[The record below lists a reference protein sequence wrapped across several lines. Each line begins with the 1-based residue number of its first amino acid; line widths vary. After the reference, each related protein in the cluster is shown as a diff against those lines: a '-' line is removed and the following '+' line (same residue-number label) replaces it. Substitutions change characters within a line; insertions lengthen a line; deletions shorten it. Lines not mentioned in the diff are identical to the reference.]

1 MGYNMK
7 RGNSA
12 VPFKELGSSP
22 AKDMPHE
29 PNGIPPGK
37 AAMMNK
43 MHADAE
49 HPHELTPA
57 KQTTK
62 KSMVELK
69 TKIDADEKNK
79 AFRKRNTAILNNDNA
94 QEKLHND
101 LDDGNIS
108 QEEFDVKIAELR
120 KEEKEIKKA
129 LPK

>member
-7 RGNSA
+7 GWSGFQNS
-12 VPFKELGSSP
+12 P
-22 AKDMPHE
+22 M
-29 PNGIPPGK
+29 
-37 AAMMNK
+37 
-43 MHADAE
+43 
-49 HPHELTPA
+49 

-62 KSMVELK
+62 KGRQLLSEGALET
-69 TKIDADEKNK
+69 TKLALADDEKNK

-108 QEEFDVKIAELR
+108 QEEFNVKMAELR

>member
-1 MGYNMK
+1 
-7 RGNSA
+7 
-12 VPFKELGSSP
+12 
-22 AKDMPHE
+22 
-29 PNGIPPGK
+29 
-37 AAMMNK
+37 
-43 MHADAE
+43 
-49 HPHELTPA
+49 
-57 KQTTK
+57 
-62 KSMVELK
+62 MVELK
-69 TKIDADEKNK
+69 TKIDTDEKNK

>member
-7 RGNSA
+7 GWSGFQNS
-12 VPFKELGSSP
+12 P
-22 AKDMPHE
+22 M
-29 PNGIPPGK
+29 
-37 AAMMNK
+37 
-43 MHADAE
+43 
-49 HPHELTPA
+49 

-94 QEKLHND
+94 QEQLYYD
-101 LDDGNIS
+101 LENEKIS
-108 QEEFDVKIAELR
+108 QEEFNIKMAELR